1 MEIPRA
7 GEKPPPLRYI
17 NGIADWNNR
26 RSGSTK
32 ASHPIGRMTVNVN
45 STHWRAL

>member
-1 MEIPRA
+1 MEISRP
-7 GEKPPPLRYI
+7 GQKPPPLRYI
-17 NGIADWNNR
+17 IVIADFIGD
-26 RSGSTK
+26 SGSTK